1 MKSRLNIYISS
12 KCQEKE
18 RISMKLPL
26 QKGGKEV
33 KLLSIKLAIRETVH
47 TLGCTKSSQ
56 ETPVKHRESQQNEE
70 V

>member
-1 MKSRLNIYISS
+1 
-12 KCQEKE
+12 
-18 RISMKLPL
+18 MKLPL